1 MGLIPSS
8 TSPEQQI
15 AKLQAE
21 LRDANTRITQLEIL
35 TSQIRKT
42 LEAKGIH
49 ILPRKPASR

>member
-49 ILPRKPASR
+49 FLPRKPASR